1 MLLQNHIVTVLFCN
15 TARRPLQPTILA
27 SSTAIFTESLTTK
40 EPSRVAK
47 TTAPAQQST
56 TNTHVTT
63 EQQSTTGTH
72 VTTVQQSTTGTH
84 VNTAQQSVT
93 DTHVTTH
100 VSYQTTSTPLH
111 RKRTTQGSVVPFG
124 SENKGDNGYFDVHNF
139 VRPR

>member
-40 EPSRVAK
+40 EPSRVPK
-47 TTAPAQQST
+47 TTAPAPQSR

-63 EQQSTTGTH
+63 E
-72 VTTVQQSTTGTH
+72 QQSTTGTH

>member
-40 EPSRVAK
+40 EPSRVPK

-63 EQQSTTGTH
+63 E
-72 VTTVQQSTTGTH
+72 QQSTTGTH

>member
-40 EPSRVAK
+40 EPSRVPK
-47 TTAPAQQST
+47 TTAPAQQSR

-63 EQQSTTGTH
+63 E
-72 VTTVQQSTTGTH
+72 QQSTTGTH

>member
-72 VTTVQQSTTGTH
+72 V
-84 VNTAQQSVT
+84 NTAQQSVT